1 MPAPRTTVWE
11 LEDHTRGKHQ
21 VLRNYLGAWF
31 PILGKTQDRIAF
43 IDGFA
48 GPGEYSA
55 GEIGSP
61 LIALQ
66 TFENHRAPMR
76 AHVNFLFIE
85 LDARRA
91 QHLRGLVEPYRQ
103 RLGDRVTIDV
113 EQGAFDESMSG
124 LLDEVSERNGVLIP
138 AFVMVDPFGISQT
151 PMSVIARI
159 LRNPK
164 SEVYVSFMW
173 TFLNRFREH
182 ENFEQHLD
190 DLFGC
195 PDWRPALDI
204 VDTRERKRF
213 FFSLYRDCLKRAGA
227 ARAGAAHVVHFELY
241 RGREPVYAIFF
252 ATGNDTGC
260 DKMKQ
265 AIWKADPVS
274 GTRFVPGSQ
283 DNFDLFADDTTQ
295 FANEIITEIASQDW
309 VSFDRIE
316 TWAKTDATGYHS
328 GRLKAA
334 LRSLEAA
341 NRIEVDPESRRRAMQ
356 FPSGTRLRVRV

>member
-11 LEDHTRGKHQ
+11 LEEHTRGKHQ
-21 VLRNYLGAWF
+21 VLRHYLGAWF
-31 PILGKTQDRIAF
+31 PILGTTQNRIAF

-48 GPGEYSA
+48 GPGEYSG

-76 AHVNFLFIE
+76 AHVSFLFIE
-85 LDARRA
+85 LDPRRA
-91 QHLRGLVEPYRQ
+91 DHLRGLVEPYRQ

-113 EQGAFDESMSG
+113 HTGAFDESMSG
-124 LLDEVSERNGVLIP
+124 LLDDISQANHVLIP

-151 PMSVIARI
+151 PMSVIAKI

-173 TFLNRFREH
+173 TYLNRFREH

-190 DLFGC
+190 ELFGC
-195 PDWRPALDI
+195 PDWRPALEMG
-204 VDTRERKRF
+204 DTPERKKF

-227 ARAGAAHVVHFELY
+227 NHVVHFELY

-252 ATGNDTGC
+252 ATSNETGC

-265 AIWKADPVS
+265 AIWKADPIS

-283 DNFDLFADDTTQ
+283 DNLDLFADDITQ
-295 FANEIITEIASQDW
+295 FANEIIAEIAPHDW
-309 VSFDRIE
+309 VSVERVE
-316 TWAKTDATGYHS
+316 RWAKSDATGYHS
-328 GRLKAA
+328 GKMKEA

-341 NRIEVDPESRRRAMQ
+341 NRIEVDPESRRRPMT
-356 FPSGTRLRVRV
+356 FPPGTRLRARA

>member
-11 LEDHTRGKHQ
+11 LEEHTRGKHQ
-21 VLRNYLGAWF
+21 VLRYYLGAWF
-31 PILGKTQDRIAF
+31 PILGTTQSRIAF

-48 GPGEYSA
+48 GPGEYRG

-76 AHVNFLFIE
+76 AHVSFLFIE
-85 LDARRA
+85 LDARRTE
-91 QHLRGLVEPYRQ
+91 HLRGLVEPYRQ
-103 RLGDRVTIDV
+103 RLGDRVTIEV
-113 EQGAFDESMSG
+113 HTSAFDESMSG
-124 LLDEVSERNGVLIP
+124 LLDEISEANEVLVP
-138 AFVMVDPFGISQT
+138 AFVMVDPFGISHT
-151 PMSVIARI
+151 PMSVIAKI

-190 DLFGC
+190 ELFGC
-195 PDWRPALDI
+195 PDWRPALDMT
-204 VDTRERKRF
+204 DTAERKKF

-227 ARAGAAHVVHFELY
+227 KYVVHFELY

-252 ATGNDTGC
+252 ATSNETGC

-265 AIWKADPVS
+265 AIWKADPIS

-283 DNFDLFADDTTQ
+283 DNHDLFVDDTTQ
-295 FANEIITEIASQDW
+295 FASEIIAEISPHDW
-309 VSFDRIE
+309 VAFERVE
-316 TWAKTDATGYHS
+316 KWAKSDATGYHS
-328 GRLKAA
+328 GKLKEA
-334 LRSLEAA
+334 LRNLEAA
-341 NRIEVDPESRRRAMQ
+341 NRIEVDPNSRRRAMQ
-356 FPSGTRLRVRV
+356 FPAGTRLRVRP

>member
-1 MPAPRTTVWE
+1 MPAPRTTVWDIE
-11 LEDHTRGKHQ
+11 EHTRGKHQ

-31 PILGKTQDRIAF
+31 PILGKTQHRIAF

-48 GPGEYSA
+48 GPGEYRG

-85 LDARRA
+85 LDRRRA
-91 QHLRGLVEPYRQ
+91 EHLEGLVAPYRQ
-103 RLGDRVTIDV
+103 RLGARVTIDI
-113 EQGAFDESMSG
+113 EQGAFDDSMSG
-124 LLDEVSERNGVLIP
+124 LLDEISQQNGVLIP
-138 AFVMVDPFGISQT
+138 AFVMVDPFGISHT
-151 PMSVIARI
+151 PMSVIAKI

-173 TFLNRFREH
+173 TYLNRFNEH
-182 ENFEQHLD
+182 ENFEEHLD

-195 PDWRPALDI
+195 PDWRAVSELPD
-204 VDTRERKRF
+204 DTRVRKNF
-213 FFSLYRDCLKRAGA
+213 FFGLYRDCLKRAGA
-227 ARAGAAHVVHFELY
+227 KYVVHFELY
-241 RGREPVYAIFF
+241 RGRDPVYAIFF
-252 ATGNDTGC
+252 ATSNETGC

-274 GTRFVPGSQ
+274 GTRFVPGNQS
-283 DNFDLFADDTTQ
+283 NLDLFADDTTQ
-295 FANEIITEIASQDW
+295 FANELIAEITSDDW

-316 TWAKTDATGYHS
+316 TWTKTDSTGYHS
-328 GRLKAA
+328 GQLKPA
-334 LRSLEAA
+334 LRNLEAA

-356 FPSGTRLRVRV
+356 FPPGTRLRVRA